1 MDKKIRVLLAQPS
14 LENHSRGII
23 TVAQML
29 RNAGME
35 VIYIGNSLPEQV
47 AQVALQE
54 DADVIGISVL
64 CGSELVFGKD
74 LIKYAKKKKLR
85 EDLLLM
91 LGGIFPPQHIPKLKK
106 IGFKGI
112 FGPGATKEEIVGFI
126 KGALPSN

>member
-23 TVAQML
+23 TVAHML

-126 KGALPSN
+126 KGALPST

>member
-23 TVAQML
+23 TVAHML

-54 DADVIGISVL
+54 DVDVIGISLL

-74 LIKYAKKKKLR
+74 LVRYAKKRKIR
-85 EDLLLM
+85 EDVLFIM
-91 LGGIFPPQHIPKLKK
+91 GGIFPPQHIPKLKK

-126 KGALPSN
+126 KGALTPS

>member
-23 TVAQML
+23 TVAHML

-54 DADVIGISVL
+54 DVDVIGISLL

-74 LIKYAKKKKLR
+74 LIKYAKKRKIR
-85 EDLLLM
+85 EDVLFIM
-91 LGGIFPPQHIPKLKK
+91 GGIFPPQHIPKLKR

-112 FGPGATKEEIVGFI
+112 FGPGTTKEEIVGFI
-126 KGALPSN
+126 KGALTPS